1 MLTIIMDGIIYVTF
15 DIDLIL
21 VFCRKLIIINV
32 KPKNRIVVVW
42 LSISLYIGAFLYMMS
57 ANDRTTRLNRLLPMM
72 SCNAKS

>member
-32 KPKNRIVVVW
+32 KPKNRIVVV
-42 LSISLYIGAFLYMMS
+42 
-57 ANDRTTRLNRLLPMM
+57 
-72 SCNAKS
+72 